1 MYLYLGNDAVLESG
15 GIIGIFD
22 LDNASW
28 SVHTRRFLSDA
39 EKNGLLRNAAEDIPK
54 SFVVCGDGAVI
65 LSQPNTA
72 VLARR
77 AETFSQYSILNS
89 QEKFN
94 V

>member
-1 MYLYLGNDAVLESG
+1 MYLYLGNDAVIEDRD
-15 GIIGIFD
+15 IVGIFD

-28 SVHTRRFLSDA
+28 SIHTRRTLSAA
-39 EKNGLLRNAAEDIPK
+39 EKAGRLTSAAEDIPK
-54 SFVVCGDGAVI
+54 SFVLTADDTVI
-65 LSQPNTA
+65 LTQPNTA

-77 AETFSQYSILNS
+77 LNE